1 MVFSGVLERR
11 GRREGDFFFSGDGD
25 SWPGL
30 DPTYTHTH
38 IHTYIELWRRWM
50 DGWMDEWIPR
60 ASERDEEQQVLLT
73 SKMSMS
79 LRG

>member
-1 MVFSGVLERR
+1 
-11 GRREGDFFFSGDGD
+11 
-25 SWPGL
+25 
-30 DPTYTHTH
+30 
-38 IHTYIELWRRWM
+38 M
-50 DGWMDEWIPR
+50 DGWIPR